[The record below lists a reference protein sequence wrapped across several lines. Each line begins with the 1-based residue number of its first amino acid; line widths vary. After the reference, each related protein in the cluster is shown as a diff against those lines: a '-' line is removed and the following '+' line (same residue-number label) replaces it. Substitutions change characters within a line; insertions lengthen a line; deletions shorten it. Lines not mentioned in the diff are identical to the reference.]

1 MPPHKGPLWDFFWT
15 GEKQNQHHFKAHC
28 LGCISSKRPTVID
41 VDDIGNGTGPGPV
54 ALEAE
59 TWFHAGFNDC
69 PPDRLSPC
77 FGECEKGCKAGK
89 GREIHGIDFKNQYR
103 GCIVL

>member
-41 VDDIGNGTGPGPV
+41 VDDIGNGAGPGPV

-59 TWFHAGFNDC
+59 TWFHAAVSQTPSVLGVKASIIGLISRGRC
-69 PPDRLSPC
+69 WLMPD
-77 FGECEKGCKAGK
+77 
-89 GREIHGIDFKNQYR
+89 
-103 GCIVL
+103 